1 MTAKH
6 ALGPL
11 GSFAQAAYG
20 HGIAPINSAGHRSGE
35 FIAVVHFADKSR
47 GQSTDGQKAYARLF
61 AAAPELLEAC
71 KAALAYD
78 QAIRACANDPN
89 RMSSFC
95 TAEGNDLDALYFA
108 WMSMSH
114 AAIAKVRGDEA

>member
-1 MTAKH
+1 MTTKH

-61 AAAPELLEAC
+61 AAAPELL
-71 KAALAYD
+71 AALEDLVKNDMQSIEYDGQMLTVCADCGTQDGEHTSNCAYV
-78 QAIRACANDPN
+78 RA
-89 RMSSFC
+89 R
-95 TAEGNDLDALYFA
+95 
-108 WMSMSH
+108 
-114 AAIAKVRGDEA
+114 AAIAKAKGEQA